1 MSNTRPTRQQPHK
14 LASPTRGYVQRS
26 ILGCSTSSGYG
37 DPYDRRGR
45 EGVTRWTSGSRHRGR
60 RGGGA
65 EEGSP
70 GFFGRGGGS
79 GGAADVAVGWRS
91 NLRRRNI
98 GDRRCRSCRCGGNN
112 YGFSADTG
120 IFDEVSSSADIESTS
135 LLNPTSF
142 PSLVL
147 ATDNEVCDDAGEP
160 ACVGVS
166 VVSVTLEDGT
176 LEFVREAQA
185 TP

>member
-1 MSNTRPTRQQPHK
+1 VVGT
-14 LASPTRGYVQRS
+14 
-26 ILGCSTSSGYG
+26 ST
-37 DPYDRRGR
+37 
-45 EGVTRWTSGSRHRGR
+45 V
-60 RGGGA
+60 
-65 EEGSP
+65 
-70 GFFGRGGGS
+70 
-79 GGAADVAVGWRS
+79 
-91 NLRRRNI
+91 
-98 GDRRCRSCRCGGNN
+98 
-112 YGFSADTG
+112 FSADTG
-120 IFDEVSSSADIESTS
+120 IVDAVSSSMETELTS

-176 LEFVREAQA
+176 LEFVKEAQA